1 MMHELSV
8 RIGKQQ
14 MAMSLAP
21 RSVILC
27 DNTEQ
32 AQRMAAA
39 LRAAGATLIDGSDGS
54 RGRVGEQLPKRID
67 ASSVQRIRVA
77 LRLDEDILD
86 WRPRDSSAL
95 QCMLS
100 ETLVALAGGADLLV
114 FDLSPFAASPFDTA
128 HACAFMR
135 RVATEFMVTVA
146 AVVSD
151 AALIASAGA
160 HLIVCTDD
168 GIVEAGDVGSVL
180 ASPRTDVLRQRLEAT
195 PIASPV
201 AMQMRRV
208 QRASVQPVNYAHTTI
223 IQLPTQD
230 SIALAGGDE

>member
-1 MMHELSV
+1 MRELTV
-8 RIGKQQ
+8 RLGKQQ
-14 MAMSLAP
+14 IALSLAP
-21 RSVILC
+21 RSVLLC
-27 DNTEQ
+27 DNVEQ
-32 AQRMAAA
+32 AQRMAVAM
-39 LRAAGATLIDGSDGS
+39 RAAGATLIDGSDGT
-54 RGRVGEQLPKRID
+54 RGRVAEQLPKRID
-67 ASSVQRIRVA
+67 EAAVQRIRLA
-77 LRLDEDILD
+77 LRLDEDILN
-86 WRPRDSSAL
+86 WRPRDSSPL
-95 QCMLS
+95 QRMLS

-114 FDLSPFAASPFDTA
+114 FDVSPFASSPFDTA
-128 HACAFMR
+128 HVCAFMR

-160 HLIVCTDD
+160 HLIVCTDE
-168 GIVEAGDVGSVL
+168 GVVEAGDVGSVL
-180 ASPRTDVLRQRLEAT
+180 ADPRTEALRQRLEAT

-208 QRASVQPVNYAHTTI
+208 QRVTVQPVNYAHTTI